1 LSRRTASARTQR
13 QRAGGL
19 TLQPAL
25 GTQEDVIVRYGE
37 EADFTGAV
45 LEFLMRQ
52 DEVLSALVKGQS
64 ITKAQ
69 FWASHP
75 ELRDEL

>member
-1 LSRRTASARTQR
+1 M
-13 QRAGGL
+13 
-19 TLQPAL
+19 
-25 GTQEDVIVRYGE
+25 RYGE